1 MECESLDCECLSMV
15 GKLFQDGVCD
25 LQSFFVLLELILG
38 LQEVS
43 QHAVGVGAWL
53 LHVRVIL

>member
-1 MECESLDCECLSMV
+1 MV